1 MIHPS
6 ESELSLF
13 AGGDLALMERWRVS
27 RHVRSCA
34 SCDASVRD
42 FKAAAETLTA
52 GTDDMPAG
60 VNWDRLATEMTGNI
74 RVGLAA
80 GECVGEVR
88 GRREFHGW
96 RTAAVV
102 CSATMLLFVAWILNV
117 PQRPATQD
125 TAIALRKTELGIQL
139 KQGAGAMTLLH
150 THAEP
155 YAPVISSSSPG
166 QLRTRY
172 VDADSNQVTINN
184 VYSQ

>member
-1 MIHPS
+1 MHPS

-13 AGGDLALMERWRVS
+13 AGGDLGLIERWRMS

-34 SCDASVRD
+34 SCEASVRD
-42 FKAAAETLTA
+42 FRTSAEALLA
-52 GTDDMPAG
+52 GAGDLPPG

-80 GECVGEVR
+80 GECVGEAPR
-88 GRREFHGW
+88 KREFHGW
-96 RTAAVV
+96 RAAAVV

-117 PQRPATQD
+117 PRKAAPQEFG
-125 TAIALRKTELGIQL
+125 IALRKTELGIQMRE
-139 KQGAGAMTLLH
+139 GAGALTLLH
-150 THAEP
+150 TNADSQ
-155 YAPVISSSSPG
+155 APVISSSSPG

-184 VYSQ
+184 VYAQ